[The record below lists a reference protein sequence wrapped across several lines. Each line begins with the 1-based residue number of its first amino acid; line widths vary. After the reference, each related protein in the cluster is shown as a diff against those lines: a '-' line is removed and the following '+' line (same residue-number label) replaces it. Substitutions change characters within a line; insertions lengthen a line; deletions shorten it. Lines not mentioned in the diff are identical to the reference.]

1 MPGWLGG
8 WEIAIVL
15 VLLLVIFG
23 PKKLPELGSS
33 LGKSIR
39 GFKKGLKESKDEVA
53 STVADV
59 KEATGA
65 ADLKASVAE
74 VREAVDLKVDLKD
87 LKDELSVKTTSDTGP
102 TTTETKVE

>member
-65 ADLKASVAE
+65 ADIKASVAE